1 MPRSWLDDLQEGYEA
16 YNKLKPK
23 YDEALETIEK
33 LQANNA
39 ALLNFIKRLA
49 PQIDDHIEMLDKL
62 SGNFKE
68 ASLRLVADLKEEIP
82 NLIEEIKWPFSEKR
96 LKIPKSPK
104 KLLKNISNLT
114 HLWALLNPMQYKF
127 HFLKKSTHF

>member
-82 NLIEEIKWPFSEKR
+82 NLIEEIK
-96 LKIPKSPK
+96 
-104 KLLKNISNLT
+104 
-114 HLWALLNPMQYKF
+114 
-127 HFLKKSTHF
+127 